1 MSIETLLNGESKN
14 VEYKLTPP
22 SRSINY
28 TKTAVAFAN
37 GQGGCLVFG
46 VEDQTLRVAGIA
58 EDKVFTVM
66 DSISDAIVNSCEPL
80 IIPDITMHDV
90 NGKTVARPGTG
101 NIRSRSWHHASSRPA
116 HHSGADH

>member
-37 GQGGCLVFG
+37 GQGGCLV
-46 VEDQTLRVAGIA
+46 L
-58 EDKVFTVM
+58 
-66 DSISDAIVNSCEPL
+66 P
-80 IIPDITMHDV
+80 
-90 NGKTVARPGTG
+90 KTRC
-101 NIRSRSWHHASSRPA
+101 SR
-116 HHSGADH
+116 

>member
-46 VEDQTLRVAGIA
+46 VEDQTLRVVGIA

-90 NGKTVARPGTG
+90 NGKTVMRSLPACSVRT
-101 NIRSRSWHHASSRPA
+101 ISSRSARSKE
-116 HHSGADH
+116 HSFA

>member
-1 MSIETLLNGESKN
+1 MPYDLKTLLNGESKN
-14 VEYKLTPP
+14 VEYKLLPP

-46 VEDQTLRVAGIA
+46 VEDQTLRVVGIA

-80 IIPDITMHDV
+80 IIPDITMH
-90 NGKTVARPGTG
+90 G
-101 NIRSRSWHHASSRPA
+101 
-116 HHSGADH
+116 

>member
-37 GQGGCLVFG
+37 GQGGYIHTSTVFQ
-46 VEDQTLRVAGIA
+46 EIWLLCFTLSSL
-58 EDKVFTVM
+58 TVTFFL
-66 DSISDAIVNSCEPL
+66 S
-80 IIPDITMHDV
+80 
-90 NGKTVARPGTG
+90 
-101 NIRSRSWHHASSRPA
+101 
-116 HHSGADH
+116 